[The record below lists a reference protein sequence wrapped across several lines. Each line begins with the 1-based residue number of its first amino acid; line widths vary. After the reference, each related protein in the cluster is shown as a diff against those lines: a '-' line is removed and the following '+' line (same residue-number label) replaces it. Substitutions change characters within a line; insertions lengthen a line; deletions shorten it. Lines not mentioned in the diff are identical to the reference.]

1 MLYQHKKIQNLSE
14 KKGAKWNFG
23 HLPAK
28 EADATPWYI
37 LSVDLIGHKKIR
49 REFHDDPIILN
60 YLTMID
66 PDTGCSK

>member
-1 MLYQHKKIQNLSE
+1 MPPL
-14 KKGAKWNFG
+14 G
-23 HLPAK
+23 
-28 EADATPWYI
+28 T
-37 LSVDLIGHKKIR
+37 VDLIGHKKIR